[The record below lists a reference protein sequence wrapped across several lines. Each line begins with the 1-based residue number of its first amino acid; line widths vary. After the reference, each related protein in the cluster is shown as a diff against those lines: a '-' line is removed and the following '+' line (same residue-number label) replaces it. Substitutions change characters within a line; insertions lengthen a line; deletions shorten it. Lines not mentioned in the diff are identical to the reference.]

1 MRRST
6 FLTLYLAG
14 VLLQQVA
21 SPWVV
26 LGHLAE
32 APGQLALTDVV
43 TVCMPVLV
51 VAISVLRGQAI
62 GVPRLY
68 LWPVAALVASGLP
81 FFIGWSEMLLTQ
93 GPVDW
98 SSLPAAWLALLGG
111 VGVGVPLL
119 LHLAC
124 VHLGSVEPP
133 VVREAA

>member
-1 MRRST
+1 MRRSN
-6 FLTLYLAG
+6 FLLLYIAG

-26 LGHLAE
+26 FGHA
-32 APGQLALTDVV
+32 AVSPQRMGLTDVV
-43 TVCMPVLV
+43 TVCMPILM
-51 VAISVLRGQAI
+51 VAITVLRGQAI
-62 GVPRLY
+62 AVPRLY

-81 FFIGWSEMLLTQ
+81 FFIGWSIMLVTQ

-98 SSLPAAWLALLGG
+98 STLPAVYVALLGG

-124 VHLGSVEPP
+124 VLNGSEEPP
-133 VVREAA
+133 VVRGAA

>member
-6 FLTLYLAG
+6 FLILYLAG

-26 LGHLAE
+26 IGHLAA
-32 APGQLALTDVV
+32 APDQLALTDVV
-43 TVCMPVLV
+43 TLCMPLLLV
-51 VAISVLRGQAI
+51 AVSFRRGQEI
-62 GVPRLY
+62 GNARLA
-68 LWPVAALVASGLP
+68 LWPAAALVASGLP
-81 FFIGWSEMLLTQ
+81 FFIGWTQMLVTQ

-98 SSLPAAWLALLGG
+98 STLPAAWLALLGG

-124 VHLGSVEPP
+124 VHLGCEEPR
-133 VVREAA
+133 VARAAA